1 MAVVLVVDDEYGITN
16 LLEDVLSDE
25 GHRVLTA
32 TNGQQ
37 ALKRLTEERCDAVL
51 TDYMM
56 PVMDGAA
63 LIHAMAADAELKA
76 IPVAVMSSVPE
87 ATVRERCS
95 FATYVA
101 KPFKIYD
108 IVDIVADLVRDKSS

>member
-1 MAVVLVVDDEYGITN
+1 MAVIMVVDDEYGITS

-37 ALKRLTEERCDAVL
+37 ALERAGEERPDAVL

-56 PVMDGAA
+56 PVMDGAT
-63 LIHAMAADAELKA
+63 LIKAMADDPKLKD
-76 IPVAVMSSVPE
+76 IPIAVMSSVPE
-87 ATVRERCS
+87 ATVRERCPT
-95 FATYVA
+95 FAVYIR
-101 KPFKIYD
+101 KPFKIYGV
-108 IVDIVADLVRDKSS
+108 IDIVAELLGQ

>member
-1 MAVVLVVDDEYGITN
+1 MAVIMVVDDEYGITN
-16 LLEDVLSDE
+16 LLEDVLSDQ

-32 TNGQQ
+32 ANGRQ
-37 ALKRLTEERCDAVL
+37 ALERAREERPDAVI

-63 LIHAMAADAELKA
+63 LIAAMAADLKLKDV
-76 IPVAVMSSVPE
+76 PVAIMSSVTE
-87 ATVRERCS
+87 ATVRERCPS
-95 FATYVA
+95 FTVYVR

-108 IVDIVADLVRDKSS
+108 VIDLVTDLLAL